1 MDADRA
7 RRRAENALTQF
18 VAGPAMTDPNRERED
33 RELKARL
40 DRLHG
45 RLAETQQHVAEEK
58 AAEDSAMARAQAT
71 GKAWSMGMRMVSEFV
86 GGILVG
92 LAIGWGLDYLFNTRP
107 VFLIIFTLLGTAAGF
122 RNVIR
127 AASSAS
133 ATGKDG
139 AGG

>member
-92 LAIGWGLDYLFNTRP
+92 LAVGWLAEQFHRRVDDAPIEITVSLLTPFVAYL
-107 VFLIIFTLLGTAAGF
+107 AAE
-122 RNVIR
+122 R
-127 AASSAS
+127 
-133 ATGKDG
+133 
-139 AGG
+139 